1 MNFSIW
7 VYEGTLPLHLHQHAD
22 GQFLVVY
29 QATAVDVVDGAV
41 AVTCSPASGSTFAM
55 GTTAVNC
62 SATDNQGNSAT
73 GSFSVVVLTPVQIVT
88 NLLARTMDDQFDD
101 GSALQLKNGFRYVD
115 STQQRQ
121 TMDKFFSKASGEKK

>member
-1 MNFSIW
+1 
-7 VYEGTLPLHLHQHAD
+7 
-22 GQFLVVY
+22 
-29 QATAVDVVDGAV
+29 
-41 AVTCSPASGSTFAM
+41 M

-101 GSALQLKNGFRYVD
+101 GSALLENVLASLNAGKTATACNQLNAFINKVQAQWDKSLTIVEATYLITLARDAMGALGYNVQNLSNVTLLLQSKDKNH
-115 STQQRQ
+115 
-121 TMDKFFSKASGEKK
+121 